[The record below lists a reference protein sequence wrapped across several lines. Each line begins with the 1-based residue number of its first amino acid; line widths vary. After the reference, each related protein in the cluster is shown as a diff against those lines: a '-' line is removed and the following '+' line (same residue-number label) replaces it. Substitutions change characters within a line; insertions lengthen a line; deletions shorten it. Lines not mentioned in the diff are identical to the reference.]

1 MDDLKIEYSLYS
13 DPFTHY
19 YLSLPD
25 LLPSICP
32 FGASFWNN
40 DSGANPA
47 WPNCLSTIYGPDI
60 VQSDR
65 VNQLPNPD
73 ECLENALFI
82 FTFSGQELT
91 ESGLRI
97 LKWIRQNQGLLRDN
111 LLASL
116 ENSVI
121 IRPRLPDDDDLYDF
135 ASSLPVSGPA
145 RTFVGNTTELITF
158 YLPRTSDANFGV
170 EVSCSPYWASIGVL
184 LSSNG
189 TVNDVGWEDTA
200 YVH

>member
-1 MDDLKIEYSLYS
+1 MDDLKIEYSLCS
-13 DPFTHY
+13 GPFTHY

-25 LLPSICP
+25 LLPSILP
-32 FGASFWNN
+32 FGSSFWTNGP
-40 DSGANPA
+40 DGSPA
-47 WPNCLSTIYGPDI
+47 WPNCLSTIYGPHI

-65 VNQLPNPD
+65 VNQLPSPS
-73 ECLENALFI
+73 ECLERALFI
-82 FTFSGQELT
+82 FTFPGIELPQNA
-91 ESGLRI
+91 
-97 LKWIRQNQGLLRDN
+97 LKQLEWIKKNQGLFRDN

-184 LSSNG
+184 FSSDG
-189 TVNDVGWEDTA
+189 TVNDIGWEDTA